1 MTKLR
6 GFVSIASAAILF
18 SNCSVLSGR
27 CLYELRNVIADGSVL
42 ENNIEIAAAHFVES
56 EQRDY
61 QPDKNMSWQITG
73 ESLKG
78 HVQTIVLKDGS
89 ATRYE
94 FPVEIE
100 SRPAL
105 SVGFVRQS
113 EGANLNGFFDLLSS
127 RTATIV
133 ITTDLPSRPVVT
145 IPLQNV
151 QSDDWNRPYCS

>member
-1 MTKLR
+1 MQKLR
-6 GFVSIASAAILF
+6 ATLSIAAAAILV
-18 SNCSVLSGR
+18 SNCSILSGR
-27 CLYELRNVIADGSVL
+27 CLYERRNVIADGTVV
-42 ENNIEIAAAHFVES
+42 ENNVEIAAAHFVES

-61 QPDKNMSWQITG
+61 QPDKDMNWQITG

-78 HVQTIVLKDGS
+78 HVQSITLKEG
-89 ATRYE
+89 ATTRYD

-113 EGANLNGFFDLLSS
+113 EGANLNGFFDLFSS
-127 RTATIV
+127 RKATIV
-133 ITTDLPSRPVVT
+133 ITTNLAARPVVT